1 MAASPA
7 PSASPTLR
15 VMRLYKPK
23 LYVDKRGG
31 APGATRLTSALVLP
45 DSFGNIY
52 KGETFFAYV
61 SVLNAEDAPSPTL
74 LDVAVSA
81 KLQAP
86 CAKRAVELK
95 DTSERRRAEAR
106 ADGVDPD
113 SWRSPDMPPTRRRA
127 NPAAELKCGEN
138 VDMIVEHAL
147 GECGTHTLRVSVS
160 YRLAGDGGP
169 PDGRPA
175 EPRSLRKFYRFNV
188 LDPLECTPRAW
199 LLPRAAGA
207 RYEDRYA
214 DGGASSNE
222 PPLGVVEV
230 AVRNSMQERCVLDA
244 VTLRAA
250 QESEIPNF
258 KGS

>member
-127 NPAAELKCGEN
+127 NPAAELRAGGFSSFTQKVADEQSHHDYAIKPNQLGAKLKKEGD
-138 VDMIVEHAL
+138 VTTFAL
-147 GECGTHTLRVSVS
+147 DFC
-160 YRLAGDGGP
+160 
-169 PDGRPA
+169 RPISA
-175 EPRSLRKFYRFNV
+175 L
-188 LDPLECTPRAW
+188 
-199 LLPRAAGA
+199 
-207 RYEDRYA
+207 
-214 DGGASSNE
+214 
-222 PPLGVVEV
+222 V
-230 AVRNSMQERCVLDA
+230 AVG
-244 VTLRAA
+244 AA
-250 QESEIPNF
+250 LSAFEAEA
-258 KGS
+258 